1 MALVGPAGAESAIGV
16 SIRSVYR
23 AVHPRLYGVC
33 EMPLAT
39 MVLLV
44 GTSPVVRGLR
54 DARWLRWCSWWV
66 HPRSCGVCEM
76 PFGDDGAP
84 GGYTPGRA
92 GSARCRWRRWCSWWV
107 HPRSCGVCEM
117 PFGDDGAPGGYIPG
131 RAGSARCRWLRWCS
145 WWVHPRSC
153 GVCEMPATMVLLVGT
168 PPVVRGLRDAVCYD
182 GAPGG
187 YTPGRAGSAR
197 CRWLRW
203 CSWWVHPRSCGV
215 CVPGYAAEGTL
226 PSSSPPMRGL
236 PILYIL
242 ETAIAMRPR
251 HWGAFLL
258 CPCWA
263 SLWPASPPALFPK
276 NFWVSSSGFVGLAN
290 PFPEGEGAL
299 PENEKALPVEDGH
312 DGVGA

>member
-54 DARWLRWCSWWV
+54 DAL
-66 HPRSCGVCEM
+66 
-76 PFGDDGAP
+76 
-84 GGYTPGRA
+84 
-92 GSARCRWRRWCSWWV
+92 WRRWCSWWV

-117 PFGDDGAPGGYIPG
+117 PLATMVLLVGTSPVVRGLRDALW
-131 RAGSARCRWLRWCS
+131 RRWCS

-153 GVCEMPATMVLLVGT
+153 GVCEMPLATMVLLVGT
-168 PPVVRGLRDAVCYD
+168 PPVVRGLRDAVGYD

-251 HWGAFLL
+251 HWAGRLQSNAAYRFPLIL
-258 CPCWA
+258 SLSKDAHTSHKWQVHHGPGGPFFSVHAGQACGRLHPPHCSQRIFGFHRAA
-263 SLWPASPPALFPK
+263 S
-276 NFWVSSSGFVGLAN
+276 WVSRTLSQKERGLY
-290 PFPEGEGAL
+290 PKMKRPCQWRMGMTE
-299 PENEKALPVEDGH
+299 
-312 DGVGA
+312 

>member
-54 DARWLRWCSWWV
+54 DAL
-66 HPRSCGVCEM
+66 
-76 PFGDDGAP
+76 
-84 GGYTPGRA
+84 
-92 GSARCRWRRWCSWWV
+92 WRRWCSWWV

-117 PFGDDGAPGGYIPG
+117 PLATMVLLVGTSPVVRGLRDALW
-131 RAGSARCRWLRWCS
+131 RRWCS

-153 GVCEMPATMVLLVGT
+153 GVCEMPLATMVLLVGT
-168 PPVVRGLRDAVCYD
+168 PPVVRGLRDAVGYD

-203 CSWWVHPRSCGV
+203 CSWWVHPRSCRV

-263 SLWPASPPALFPK
+263 SLWPASPPALFQRI
-276 NFWVSSSGFVGLAN
+276 FGFHRAASWVSRTLSQKERGLY
-290 PFPEGEGAL
+290 PKMKRPCQWRMGMTE
-299 PENEKALPVEDGH
+299 
-312 DGVGA
+312 